1 MTVSLSTLYNRIGKL
16 MGIAK
21 AQIDARSALQDRVK
35 GTGSYSGVGLDGQ
48 YDSSTRY
55 MISGVLDYFLNLTRT
70 ADTSITNAIGG
81 ATKTVTE
88 MVTADNA
95 NVPKSI
101 LPAMRE
107 LNRQMRSTAS
117 PTTIYKNVVTQGSAS
132 YGAINIGTGKIL
144 LHTTPSQ
151 MSPSETIRIE
161 CISDTTTGATAGR
174 ELFRV
179 TGGLRVTD
187 VGSNQWP
194 GGSGA
199 NFTLASSDYNDAK
212 NTLTNGGFDSWT
224 GGVPN
229 GWSVYTGAA
238 NISQLSSGAFRSGSA
253 LKITRTSNTSI
264 YQSTTANVIGP
275 GKRIIFGFWAK
286 KITGTP
292 AQSIYLALQNAST
305 GVEFANAEA
314 TGASLTA
321 DWQLYKASYQFDYF
335 APVADVDCS
344 ITAATDTG
352 VSVGIDC
359 AFLFVPPQAGTNGQF
374 IQIIGGDTD
383 WRIGDSATVT
393 ISNNYQSNV
402 LTYTER
408 FFAPFANGIE
418 LPTATPGDITNSVI
432 P

>member
-1 MTVSLSTLYNRIGKL
+1 MTVSLSTLYSRIGKL

-107 LNRQMRSTAS
+107 LNRQMRSAVV

-224 GGVPN
+224 GGSPD
-229 GWSVYTGAA
+229 GWTINSGAA
-238 NISQLSSGAFRSGSA
+238 TLSQLSSGTFRNGSA
-253 LKITRTSNTSI
+253 IRHSGAAEAKFSQASPSVVL
-264 YQSTTANVIGP
+264 GP
-275 GKRIIFGFWAK
+275 GKRIIVGFWAK
-286 KITGTP
+286 KVSGTVT
-292 AQSIYLALQNAST
+292 ADIEMEVQNTST
-305 GVEFANAEA
+305 GNVIAVVTA
-314 TGASLTA
+314 TGVTSS
-321 DWQLYKASYQFDYF
+321 WQLYTASYQSDYN
-335 APVADVDCS
+335 APVEAVNVEFICSAD
-344 ITAATDTG
+344 AG
-352 VSVGIDC
+352 VVKAIDC
-359 AFLFVPPQAGTNGQF
+359 AFVFVPPQAGTNGQF

-383 WRIGDSATVT
+383 WRIGDFATVT

-418 LPTATPGDITNSVI
+418 LPTGTPGDITNSVI

>member
-48 YDSSTRY
+48 YDASTRY

-88 MVTADNA
+88 MVTADNG
-95 NVPKSI
+95 NIPKSAI
-101 LPAMRE
+101 PAFKE
-107 LNRQMRSTAS
+107 LNRQMRAGSTS
-117 PTTIYKNVVTQGSAS
+117 LYRNVVTQGSVS
-132 YGAINIGTGKIL
+132 YAAANVGTGKIL
-144 LHTTPSQ
+144 LHGTPSQ
-151 MSPSETIRIE
+151 MSPTETITFQ

-174 ELFRV
+174 EVFQI
-179 TGGLRVTD
+179 TGGLRVPD
-187 VGSNQWP
+187 VTSNLWP

-199 NFTLASSDYNDAK
+199 NFTLASSDYNDSK

-229 GWSVYTGAA
+229 GWTVYLGAA
-238 NISQLSSGAFRSGSA
+238 NIAQLSSGVFRSGSA
-253 LKITRTSNTSI
+253 LQITPTRATGLSQT
-264 YQSTTANVIGP
+264 TTANVIGP
-275 GKRIIFGFWAK
+275 GKRIVFGFWVK
-286 KITGTP
+286 KISGTVTQP
-292 AQSIYLALQNAST
+292 VYLSLTNAST
-305 GVEFANAEA
+305 GLEFTYAVAPA
-314 TGASLTA
+314 ASITTS
-321 DWQLYKASYQFDYF
+321 WQLFTASYQFDYA
-335 APVADVDCS
+335 APIADVDCS
-344 ITAATDTG
+344 VAMALNAG
-352 VSVGIDC
+352 CVVAVDC
-359 AFLFVPPQAGTNGQF
+359 AFIFVPPQAGTNGQF
-374 IQIIGGDTD
+374 IQIIGGDVD
-383 WRIGDSATVT
+383 WRIGDYATVA

-418 LPTATPGDITNSVI
+418 LPTDATGTVTNSVI